1 MSTPIKRLPVAGSE
15 RTPLEGA
22 REIGPANPSENVDVT
37 IRLRPR
43 SPIKPTEQRSIVS
56 RKEFEQRHGADPKS
70 IALVES
76 FARAHKLLVHEQT
89 VDLLTKA
96 FTKETGIDVK
106 VHSGEGPELASQ
118 LAKEGASSPADVFF
132 TENSPELQLL
142 SEKGLLAK
150 VAPATLAAVP
160 AQDSSA
166 AGDWVGVL
174 AREDVLAF
182 NTGAVQE
189 AALPASLLDLA
200 KPEWKGKVAIAPTDA
215 DFLPLVGAV
224 AALSGRPAA
233 LEWLK
238 GLRDNAMIFD
248 DDEGVVA
255 AVDRGA
261 SATGIINNY
270 YWARLRMEKGAD
282 KTQSAIHHFSGGDVG
297 GLMNVSGAAVLKGS
311 HNQAAAQKFLAFLVS
326 KPAQEMLSKLD
337 ITFEYPLVAG
347 VAANPVLKPIG
358 ELQPPSLTLKQI
370 GDDSD
375 AAKLLR
381 EAGLI

>member
-1 MSTPIKRLPVAGSE
+1 MIRLPVVRLVLSALAIGLGL
-15 RTPLEGA
+15 RTALPGA
-22 REIGPANPSENVDVT
+22 LAASLT
-37 IRLRPR
+37 LY
-43 SPIKPTEQRSIVS
+43 SAQ
-56 RKEFEQRHGADPKS
+56 
-70 IALVES
+70 
-76 FARAHKLLVHEQT
+76 HEQT

-118 LAKEGASSPADVFF
+118 LVKEGASSPADVFF
-132 TENSPELQLL
+132 TENSPELELL

-150 VAPATLAAVP
+150 VAPATLARVP
-160 AQDSSA
+160 AQYSGS

-174 AREDVLAF
+174 ARENVLAF
-182 NTGAVQE
+182 NSGMIEEQ
-189 AALPASLLDLA
+189 ALPASLLDLA
-200 KPEWKGKVAIAPTDA
+200 KPEWKGKIAIAPTDA

-224 AALSGRPAA
+224 VALNGRPAA

-238 GLRDNAMIFD
+238 GLHDNAMIFD

-255 AVDRGA
+255 AIDRGA
-261 SATGIINNY
+261 AATGIINNY

-282 KTQSAIHHFSGGDVG
+282 KMQSAIHHFAGGDVG
-297 GLMNVSGAAVLKGS
+297 ALMNVSGAAVLRS
-311 HNQAAAQKFLAFLVS
+311 SRNQAAAQKFLAFLVS
-326 KPAQEMLSKLD
+326 KPAQEMISKLD

-347 VAANPVLKPIG
+347 VAANPILKPMN
-358 ELQPPSLTLKQI
+358 ELQPPSLTLKQL
-370 GDDSD
+370 GDDRD

>member
-1 MSTPIKRLPVAGSE
+1 MSYHRSKAPNR
-15 RTPLEGA
+15 
-22 REIGPANPSENVDVT
+22 
-37 IRLRPR
+37 RPR
-43 SPIKPTEQRSIVS
+43 RIKQHSVVALAVAAGLCLGLVS
-56 RKEFEQRHGADPKS
+56 HA
-70 IALVES
+70 ALAAS
-76 FARAHKLLVHEQT
+76 LTLYSAQHEQT

-118 LAKEGASSPADVFF
+118 LVKEGASSPADVFF

-142 SEKGLLAK
+142 SDKGLLAK

-182 NTGAVQE
+182 NAAAVQE

-200 KPEWKGKVAIAPTDA
+200 KPEWKGKIAIAPTDA

-224 AALSGRPAA
+224 AALKGRPAA

-238 GLRDNAMIFD
+238 GLRENATIFD

-297 GLMNVSGAAVLKGS
+297 GLMNVSGAGVLKGS
-311 HNQAAAQKFLAFLVS
+311 RNQAAAQKFLAFLVS
-326 KPAQEMLSKLD
+326 RPVQEGLAKGEVS
-337 ITFEYPLVAG
+337 FEYPLATG
-347 VAANPVLKPIG
+347 VAPNPLLKPF
-358 ELQPPSLTLKQI
+358 EQLQPPALSMQDL
-370 GDDSD
+370 GDDQE
-375 AAKLLR
+375 AAQLLR
-381 EAGLI
+381 QAGLI